1 MRLLFMMPC
10 LTDCSQSASEVSHQS
25 SQQEFT
31 DQEDRGETK
40 EEARFYFMDFPAR
53 DVAEQLTRLDSV
65 GLMKLHSKTSASLL
79 VLHSCRIVSVSGTLC
94 QSGALSLPGLH
105 LVSAWQERKRK
116 PGAHRACNHFPVQRG
131 DQPCHHLPSLPVC
144 SRSFNFITCVITE
157 LLLHL
162 PVPLG

>member
-1 MRLLFMMPC
+1 MMPC

-65 GLMKLHSKTSASLL
+65 GLMKLHLKTSASLL
-79 VLHSCRIVSVSGTLC
+79 VLHSCRICLRNSLSKWCTFTAWAASGLSVT
-94 QSGALSLPGLH
+94 
-105 LVSAWQERKRK
+105 RKKTETWRT
-116 PGAHRACNHFPVQRG
+116 PCVQPFPSSTR
-131 DQPCHHLPSLPVC
+131 
-144 SRSFNFITCVITE
+144 
-157 LLLHL
+157 
-162 PVPLG
+162 